1 MVPESIGLA
10 TASTSI
16 QSQNAAMDDRITAN
30 PVGSRLTANPPPS
43 PITSAVTT
51 AMIPRTIRPVTKRM
65 AVGDVCF
72 GRTSA
77 DFTIETQGMPLGEV
91 ESPANPQ
98 GGCPSTTSGSSGAP
112 QFRQRIE
119 LA

>member
-1 MVPESIGLA
+1 MTIA
-10 TASTSI
+10 
-16 QSQNAAMDDRITAN
+16 ITAN

-51 AMIPRTIRPVTKRM
+51 AMIPRMIPPVTKRM

-77 DFTIETQGMPLGEV
+77 DLTIDTQGMPSGGAGKSGEP
-91 ESPANPQ
+91 S
-98 GGCPSTTSGSSGAP
+98 GWLPSTTSGSSGAP